1 LEQKNKREV
10 CETCGKSFPHLA
22 ALIAHSE
29 RTHGTHGAYTRA
41 MNAGA
46 HGESLGGAREVCPIC
61 GKSFEDLGELIA
73 HVESKH
79 EKKSKSGKCVVM

>member
-1 LEQKNKREV
+1 
-10 CETCGKSFPHLA
+10 
-22 ALIAHSE
+22 
-29 RTHGTHGAYTRA
+29 